1 MSDNNDQIPPW
12 LEIIAD
18 NLIESC
24 IFDDHNRPD
33 HVLINQYEATEGIL
47 HHTDGP
53 VYLDTVAILSLS
65 SSCLMTFRN
74 KFNSE
79 DIGKDDSVSEDVF
92 SVLLQ
97 PRSLLV
103 FSGIIYTQFMHG
115 IADGTDGICQIV
127 GSTAP
132 CINMTLANVIEGQK
146 IQRGKRTSLT
156 LRKVLENP

>member
-1 MSDNNDQIPPW
+1 MHDTELSSLFNVYNY
-12 LEIIAD
+12 L
-18 NLIESC
+18 LSFIENIDIKSLSLV
-24 IFDDHNRPD
+24 D

-146 IQRGKRTSLT
+146 VI
-156 LRKVLENP
+156 